1 MACPACASI
10 NCTAQDGG
18 QCPAADRPRAPHMG
32 AGEEGVPSGGS
43 GSELG
48 VGQADEGSLG
58 FYSTRISVSTAIHN
72 MRTDVTTKHDQQT
85 GGTWER
91 RLRKEDGPGWT
102 WARRHGRILF
112 KHADAPAQC
121 QGQWGPTWEAG
132 VQTAEPEGKSFRI
145 GSTWEGSLPAA
156 REPKLGLTPEHSPMG
171 SGCCFHSVTVPGGSV
186 GGRGPGPSGTSVSY
200 NPRTGRLRLGSLRKS
215 RCLPTVSPALWRS
228 IPTWRSWNHVEP
240 WKRGL
245 RGKW

>member
-1 MACPACASI
+1 MSPSPLSVNHLLCEMGAGGEAAPVACPTCVSI

-18 QCPAADRPRAPHMG
+18 QCPAADRPWEPHMG

-58 FYSTRISVSTAIHN
+58 FYSTRISISTAIHN

-102 WARRHGRILF
+102 WARRHGHILF
-112 KHADAPAQC
+112 KHTQMPLAQC
-121 QGQWGPTWEAG
+121 QGQRGPTWEAG
-132 VQTAEPEGKSFRI
+132 VQTAEPEGKSCRI
-145 GSTWEGSLPAA
+145 ESIWEGSLPAA
-156 REPKLGLTPEHSPMG
+156 S
-171 SGCCFHSVTVPGGSV
+171 
-186 GGRGPGPSGTSVSY
+186 
-200 NPRTGRLRLGSLRKS
+200 
-215 RCLPTVSPALWRS
+215 
-228 IPTWRSWNHVEP
+228 
-240 WKRGL
+240 
-245 RGKW
+245 